1 MHFDKKIVRDKK
13 KFDILGGRKGMQI
26 VDRTLQ
32 QKNILKFEGIQRE
45 NAISRVDFL
54 FNLFTFYAYICR
66 SRAASKQYSNWIGV
80 CVMPNASQFLSLFR
94 SFSLLHCH
102 RCSYHPTSLIFCW
115 CSMKKFCSSLS
126 SFRVICLQLHK
137 ICKFSS
143 ISGDKKNIVYSW
155 KKDGKKWHKLSIHFS
170 RCRFQWQ
177 QIEK

>member
-1 MHFDKKIVRDKK
+1 ME
-13 KFDILGGRKGMQI
+13 I

-66 SRAASKQYSNWIGV
+66 SRAASKQYSNSIGV

-102 RCSYHPTSLIFCW
+102 RCSYHPNSLIFCW